1 MKNMKT
7 FKDLV
12 FEPSESLLNGVKSR
26 IDFDNG
32 YGASV
37 IKNRF
42 SYGGSAGFYEL
53 GVTKDDQ
60 LHYDNPV
67 ANGDVIGWLGEE
79 EVSKLL
85 IEIQNLKD

>member
-1 MKNMKT
+1 MKT

-12 FEPSESLLNGVKSR
+12 FEQSEPELNGVKAR

-37 IKNRF
+37 IKNAY

-53 GVTKDDQ
+53 GVTKDNQ

-67 ANGDVIGWLGEE
+67 ANGDVIGWLEEE

-85 IEIQNLKD
+85 IDIQNLKD

>member
-1 MKNMKT
+1 MKT

-12 FEPSESLLNGVKSR
+12 FESSEAPLNGIKAK

-37 IKNRF
+37 IKNVY

-53 GVTKDDQ
+53 GVVKNDE

-67 ANGDVIGWLGEE
+67 ANGDVVGWLEEE

>member
-1 MKNMKT
+1 MKT

-12 FEPSESLLNGVKSR
+12 FEPSEPILNGIKAT
-26 IDFDNG
+26 INFDNG

-37 IKNRF
+37 IKNAF

-53 GVTKDDQ
+53 GVTKDEQ

-67 ANGDVIGWLGEE
+67 ANGDVVGWLEEE
-79 EVSKLL
+79 EVSNLL
-85 IEIQNLKD
+85 IEIQNLVDKS

>member
-1 MKNMKT
+1 MKT

-12 FEPSESLLNGVKSR
+12 FEPSESLLNGVKAR

-42 SYGGSAGFYEL
+42 
-53 GVTKDDQ
+53 
-60 LHYDNPV
+60 
-67 ANGDVIGWLGEE
+67 
-79 EVSKLL
+79 
-85 IEIQNLKD
+85 

>member
-1 MKNMKT
+1 MKT

-12 FEPSESLLNGVKSR
+12 FGQTEAPLNGVR
-26 IDFDNG
+26 ATIDFDNG

-37 IKNRF
+37 IKNTF
-42 SYGGSAGFYEL
+42 SCGGSAGFYEL
-53 GVTKDDQ
+53 GVTKDNQ

-67 ANGDVIGWLGEE
+67 ANGDVIGWLEEE

-85 IEIQNLKD
+85 MDIQNLKD

>member
-1 MKNMKT
+1 MKT

-12 FEPSESLLNGVKSR
+12 FEPSEPILNGVQAR

-37 IKNRF
+37 IKNAF
-42 SYGGSAGFYEL
+42 SHGGYAGFYEL
-53 GVTKDDQ
+53 AVVKDGQ

-67 ANGDVIGWLGEE
+67 ANGDVVGWLEDQ
-79 EVSKLL
+79 EVSELL
-85 IEIQNLKD
+85 IEIQNLEDKF

>member
-1 MKNMKT
+1 MKT
-7 FKDLV
+7 FKDLI
-12 FEPSESLLNGVKSR
+12 FTETPEPLNGVKAT
-26 IDFDNG
+26 IQFDNG

-37 IKNRF
+37 IKNKF

-53 GVTKDDQ
+53 GVIKDDE

-67 ANGDVIGWLGEE
+67 ANGDVVGWLEEE
-79 EVSKLL
+79 EVSNLL

>member
-12 FEPSESLLNGVKSR
+12 FEPSESLLNGIKAR

-53 GVTKDDQ
+53 GVTKDDE

-67 ANGDVIGWLGEE
+67 ANGDVIGWLEEE

>member
-1 MKNMKT
+1 MKT

-12 FEPSESLLNGVKSR
+12 FEPSESLLNGIKAR

-42 SYGGSAGFYEL
+42 SYGGSTGFYEL
-53 GVTKDDQ
+53 GVTKDDE

-67 ANGDVIGWLGEE
+67 ANGDVIGWLEEE

>member
-1 MKNMKT
+1 MKT

-12 FEPSESLLNGVKSR
+12 FHPTDAPLKGVRAR
-26 IDFDNG
+26 IDFENG

-37 IKNRF
+37 IRNSLSF
-42 SYGGSAGFYEL
+42 GGSAGFYEL

-67 ANGDVIGWLGEE
+67 ANGDVIGWLEEE

>member
-1 MKNMKT
+1 MKT

-12 FEPSESLLNGVKSR
+12 FGQTEAPLNGVR
-26 IDFDNG
+26 ATIDFDNG

-37 IKNRF
+37 IKNTF
-42 SYGGSAGFYEL
+42 SSGDSVGLYEL
-53 GVTKDDQ
+53 AVVKDGQ

-67 ANGDVIGWLGEE
+67 ANGDVIGWLEEE

-85 IEIQNLKD
+85 IEIQNFKD

>member
-26 IDFDNG
+26 INFDNG

-37 IKNRF
+37 IKNTF

>member
-1 MKNMKT
+1 MKT

-12 FEPSESLLNGVKSR
+12 FESSEAPLNGIKAR

-37 IKNRF
+37 IKNVY
-42 SYGGSAGFYEL
+42 SYGGSAGFYEV
-53 GVTKDDQ
+53 GVVKNDE

-67 ANGDVIGWLGEE
+67 ANGDVVGWLEEE

>member
-1 MKNMKT
+1 MKT

-12 FEPSESLLNGVKSR
+12 FEPSEPILNGVQAR

-42 SYGGSAGFYEL
+42 SCGGSVGFYEL
-53 GVTKDDQ
+53 AVVKDGQ
-60 LHYDNPV
+60 LHYDNPG
-67 ANGDVIGWLGEE
+67 ANGDVVGWLEEE
-79 EVSKLL
+79 EVSELL
-85 IEIQNLKD
+85 IEIQNFEDKF

>member
-1 MKNMKT
+1 MKT

-12 FEPSESLLNGVKSR
+12 FEPSEPILNGVQAR

-42 SYGGSAGFYEL
+42 SCGGSVGFYEL
-53 GVTKDDQ
+53 AVVKDGQ

-67 ANGDVIGWLGEE
+67 ANGDVVGWLEEE
-79 EVSKLL
+79 EVSELL
-85 IEIQNLKD
+85 IEIQNLEDKF

>member
-1 MKNMKT
+1 MKT

-12 FEPSESLLNGVKSR
+12 FESSEAPLNGIKAR

-37 IKNRF
+37 IKNVY

-53 GVTKDDQ
+53 GVVKNDE

-67 ANGDVIGWLGEE
+67 ANGDVVGWLEEE

>member
-1 MKNMKT
+1 MKT

-12 FEPSESLLNGVKSR
+12 FEPSELLLNGVKAR
-26 IDFDNG
+26 INFDNG

-37 IKNRF
+37 IKNIL

-67 ANGDVIGWLGEE
+67 ANGDVIGWLEEE

>member
-1 MKNMKT
+1 MKT
-7 FKDLV
+7 FKDLI
-12 FEPSESLLNGVKSR
+12 FEPSEPILNGVQAR

-37 IKNRF
+37 IKNRI
-42 SYGGSAGFYEL
+42 SYGESAGLYEL
-53 GVTKDDQ
+53 GVTKDNQ

-67 ANGDVIGWLGEE
+67 ANGDIIGWLDEE

>member
-1 MKNMKT
+1 MKT
-7 FKDLV
+7 FKDLI
-12 FEPSESLLNGVKSR
+12 FTETPGPLYGVKAT
-26 IDFDNG
+26 IQFDNG

-37 IKNRF
+37 IKNKF

-53 GVTKDDQ
+53 GVVKDDE

-67 ANGDVIGWLGEE
+67 ANGDVVGWLEEE

>member
-1 MKNMKT
+1 MKT

-12 FEPSESLLNGVKSR
+12 FEPSEPELNGIKTR

-37 IKNRF
+37 IKNAY
-42 SYGGSAGFYEL
+42 SYGGKAGLYEL
-53 GVTKDDQ
+53 GVTKDNQ
-60 LHYDNPV
+60 LHYDNLV
-67 ANGDVIGWLGEE
+67 ANGHVIGWLEEE

-85 IEIQNLKD
+85 IDIQNLKD

>member
-1 MKNMKT
+1 MKT

-12 FEPSESLLNGVKSR
+12 FEPSEPILNGVQAR

-37 IKNRF
+37 IKNAF
-42 SYGGSAGFYEL
+42 SHGGYAGFYEL
-53 GVTKDDQ
+53 GVTKGNQ

-67 ANGDVIGWLGEE
+67 ANGDIIGWLEE
-79 EVSKLL
+79 GEVSELL
-85 IEIQNLKD
+85 IEIQNFEDKF

>member
-1 MKNMKT
+1 MKT

-12 FEPSESLLNGVKSR
+12 FEPSEPELNGVKAR

-32 YGASV
+32 CGASV
-37 IKNRF
+37 IKNAF

-53 GVTKDDQ
+53 AVIKDGQ

-67 ANGDVIGWLGEE
+67 ANGDVVGWLEEE

-85 IEIQNLKD
+85 IEIQNFEDKY

>member
-1 MKNMKT
+1 MKT

-12 FEPSESLLNGVKSR
+12 FKPSEPILNGVQAR
-26 IDFDNG
+26 IYFDNG

-37 IKNRF
+37 IKNKF
-42 SYGGSAGFYEL
+42 SLGGSAGFYEL

-60 LHYDNPV
+60 LHYNNPV
-67 ANGDVIGWLGEE
+67 ANGDVVGWLKEE

-85 IEIQNLKD
+85 IEIQNLKDKS

>member
-1 MKNMKT
+1 MKT

-12 FEPSESLLNGVKSR
+12 FEQSEPELNGVKAR

-37 IKNRF
+37 IKNAF
-42 SYGGSAGFYEL
+42 SYGGYAGFYEL
-53 GVTKDDQ
+53 GVTKDNQ

-67 ANGDVIGWLGEE
+67 ANGDVRGFLTEDAVTE
-79 EVSKLL
+79 LL
-85 IEIQNLKD
+85 IQIQKL

>member
-1 MKNMKT
+1 MKT

-12 FEPSESLLNGVKSR
+12 FESSEAPLNGIKAR

-37 IKNRF
+37 IKNVY
-42 SYGGSAGFYEL
+42 SYGGSAGFYEV
-53 GVTKDDQ
+53 GVIKNDE

-67 ANGDVIGWLGEE
+67 ANGDVVGWLEEE